1 MGAFI
6 IWLLILVV
14 IVANHWNTAL
24 WIFLIAS
31 ALLLIAALSGNNQPK
46 KAGGGKTS
54 RIEKLHYMDLD
65 EYQCPNCKAR
75 FRKNVMTCP
84 KCGMQFT
91 GTTVD
96 DEEFIEEMEIWE
108 EDDDE

>member
-31 ALLLIAALSGNNQPK
+31 ALLLISALTGKNQPK
-46 KAGGGKTS
+46 KADGKTTQ

-75 FRKNVMTCP
+75 LKS
-84 KCGMQFT
+84 
-91 GTTVD
+91 
-96 DEEFIEEMEIWE
+96 
-108 EDDDE
+108 